1 MSKST
6 RGEGRAATG
15 IEKFDELIEGGFPRG
30 DTVLVIGNPG
40 TGKTVFSAQFLYHG
54 LEKGEPG
61 IYVSFSES
69 GDTFNRN
76 MARMG
81 MDFDRYQRDRQF
93 SFMDMIE
100 VREGAVEEILL
111 TVLGEISTLKAKRLV
126 IDSFSALA
134 QAFAG
139 KIEARAALHTILG
152 KIPRQHGVT
161 TLVLSESPFGENFG
175 KNMEEFVADGV
186 VALTYSNERGRLR
199 RRAQVVKLRG
209 TNVNQSQLG
218 YAITSKGIMLYGPP
232 NLEIAEEA
240 FKDKIKIGID
250 GLDRMLSG
258 GVFRGSSTLVTG
270 YAGTGKTT
278 LGLHFINEG
287 ANSGENGLYISLE
300 EPRKQ
305 LLRQIS
311 MFGWAQGLWSGGPAI
326 IEAIPPDRY
335 AIDELLLKV
344 IELIDRFKPQRIVF
358 DSISYL
364 EKFFPSSEYLEFVTG
379 FISYC
384 KKIGSTMLILSSSP
398 YEQGREG
405 DASTLLDN
413 VVSLRNVEIDSRL
426 KRSLVIFKARGQ
438 SHDRDIR
445 EFDILPTGM
454 VVKDRFVGL
463 EQLLGGAPS
472 RPFYYSAPENRK
484 EPLGGA

>member
-1 MSKST
+1 MSKPAV
-6 RGEGRAATG
+6 GERRAATG
-15 IEKFDELIEGGFPRG
+15 IEKFDELIEGGFVRG
-30 DTVLVIGNPG
+30 DTILVIGNPG
-40 TGKTVFSAQFLYHG
+40 TGKTIFSAQFLYHG
-54 LEKGEPG
+54 LERREPG

-69 GDTFNRN
+69 GESFKRN

-81 MDFDRYQRDRQF
+81 MDFERYQQDRLF

-100 VREGAVEEILL
+100 VKEGAVNDVLL

-134 QAFAG
+134 QSFAG

-199 RRAQVVKLRG
+199 RRAQIVKMRG
-209 TNVNQSQLG
+209 TRVNQSQLG
-218 YAITSKGIMLYGPP
+218 YAITEKGIALYGIP
-232 NLEIAEEA
+232 NLDIAEEA
-240 FKDKIKIGID
+240 FKDKVKIGID

-258 GVFRGSSTLVTG
+258 GVYRGSSTLVTG

-278 LGLHFINEG
+278 LALHFINEG
-287 ANSGENGLYISLE
+287 ATRGENGLYITLE

-305 LLRQIS
+305 LIRQTS
-311 MFGWAQGLWSGGPAI
+311 TFGWSPKIWEGGPAI
-326 IEAIPPDRY
+326 IESIPPDRY
-335 AIDELLLKV
+335 AIDELLLKM
-344 IELIDRFKPQRIVF
+344 IELIDRTMPERIVF

-364 EKFFPSSEYLEFVTG
+364 EKFFTASEYLEFVTG
-379 FISYC
+379 FTSYC
-384 KKIGSTMLILSSSP
+384 KKIGSTVLLLSSSP

-413 VVSLRNVEIDSRL
+413 VVSLRNVEIESSL
-426 KRSLVIFKARGQ
+426 KRSLVVFKARGQ
-438 SHDRDIR
+438 AHDRDIR
-445 EFDILPTGM
+445 EFEITGKGI
-454 VVKDRFVGL
+454 VVKDRFLGL
-463 EQLLGGAPS
+463 EQVLGGAPS
-472 RPFYYSAPENRK
+472 RPFYYSAPDSRK
-484 EPLGGA
+484 GPIGGT